1 MMNERIKEQ
10 LTRVANSLFMLEL
23 SMSDELKGKAFDSD
37 STEPLR
43 ALEEV
48 REALLNLRKAQQKL
62 DC

>member
-1 MMNERIKEQ
+1 
-10 LTRVANSLFMLEL
+10 
-23 SMSDELKGKAFDSD
+23 MSDELRGKAFAPDSN
-37 STEPLR
+37 SPLR

>member
-1 MMNERIKEQ
+1 MNERIKEQ
-10 LTRVANSLFMLEL
+10 LAHVANSLFMLEL
-23 SMSDELKGKAFDSD
+23 NMIDELKGKAFAKD